1 MERDTV
7 DACGNPCVVARRR
20 MLMLPP
26 VRSER
31 LNKPGFDFE
40 NTNLTYGP
48 VKRSD
53 FFLGLLFVLTKV
65 CRSGFN

>member
-1 MERDTV
+1 
-7 DACGNPCVVARRR
+7 